1 MQVKKL
7 LPITASKSPSP
18 AAAMIPIG
26 VLILGLVAIV
36 YYAGAGAIA
45 DYAPVILLSV
55 SALAFIE
62 SLVCGT
68 VSRRSLRVGFTRSAR
83 QILPTVPMLICIAM
97 ISTAWMASGVVPTL
111 VDYGLQALSPQFFL
125 ATTCAVAAVVSVV
138 TGSSW
143 TTIATIG
150 IAFMG
155 IGTTMGYSPGW
166 IAGAVISGAYF
177 GDKVSPLSD
186 TTVLAS
192 STCGVDIFTHIRYL
206 MVTTVPAMIIALVT
220 FVIVGCTY
228 DLSDATYTGSI
239 ASALAAQY
247 QLSPFTLLIPLSTII
262 LIALRVPSLPILF
275 AAAVAGVIGIYVF
288 QGHNAPDLQQVPAL
302 LWHGNDVSTGSDI
315 VDCLVATGGISGIT
329 SIILLVLSAM
339 VFGAVMMGT
348 GMLAT
353 LSAAITTRL
362 RKRTSIVGTT
372 LGSGVAMNICSAD
385 QYLAI
390 ILTGN
395 MYRHV
400 YRRFRLENRLLSRT
414 LEDSVS
420 VTSVLVPWNSCGI
433 TQATVLSVPT
443 FEYLPYCVFNY
454 VTPVVSVI
462 VAWSGYRIVD
472 AVMPRKVA
480 SAPCC

>member
-1 MQVKKL
+1 
-7 LPITASKSPSP
+7 
-18 AAAMIPIG
+18 
-26 VLILGLVAIV
+26 
-36 YYAGAGAIA
+36 
-45 DYAPVILLSV
+45 
-55 SALAFIE
+55 
-62 SLVCGT
+62 
-68 VSRRSLRVGFTRSAR
+68 
-83 QILPTVPMLICIAM
+83 MLICIAM

-288 QGHNAPDLQQVPAL
+288 QGHNAPDLLQVPAL
-302 LWHGNDVSTGSDI
+302 LWHGNAVATGSDI
-315 VDCLVATGGISGIT
+315 VDSLVA
-329 SIILLVLSAM
+329 M
-339 VFGAVMMGT
+339 MMGT

-353 LSAAITTRL
+353 LSAAINTRL